1 MPFYLT
7 PKQDDSNQE
16 LQVCIAEAGGQERPR
31 HAALAYSEA
40 SHRATGVS
48 SGHKKTGVA
57 V

>member
-16 LQVCIAEAGGQERPR
+16 LQVCIAEAGGQGRPR